1 MATHSALG
9 NWLGRALVSAGAAG
23 LALACFAPAASGE
36 ELVSELN
43 APEVPVSAGT
53 VTSKTC
59 AIVIVAPKAYL
70 NNPKNARE
78 LAKTKKYARQQGC
91 TYAVVP
97 GGKGGK
103 VSITYT
109 VELVIG

>member
-23 LALACFAPAASGE
+23 LALACFAPAAYGE

-43 APEVPVSAGT
+43 APEIPVSTGT
-53 VTSKTC
+53 VISKTC

-70 NNPKNARE
+70 NNPKYASD
-78 LAKTKKYARQQGC
+78 LAKTKKYARQKGC
-91 TYAVVP
+91 TYSVEQ
-97 GGKGGK
+97 GGKPGE
-103 VSITYT
+103 VVTTYT
-109 VELVIG
+109 IELVIG